1 MRGQLLAAAILA
13 VTVTACSES
22 TPPPPEE
29 ETPDA
34 AVGTYDK
41 QPTGQTRSANCG
53 TEVIV
58 DGALYLLADHT
69 WTKVDI
75 GSSPSGS
82 ATCGFVGGSWVR
94 NNTTTLTLTP
104 SIAGFTPV
112 NATVVGNDLTLEF
125 SSTPV
130 AYKRRP

>member
-1 MRGQLLAAAILA
+1 MRVRVGVSALLAATVAACESGGGRPIEPTELPDGAI
-13 VTVTACSES
+13 
-22 TPPPPEE
+22 
-29 ETPDA
+29 
-34 AVGTYDK
+34 GTYDK

-58 DGALYLLADHT
+58 DGALRIQAEHK

-82 ATCGFVGGSWVR
+82 ATCGFIGGTWTR

-112 NATVVGNDLTLEF
+112 QATIAGNDLTLEF
-125 SSTPV
+125 PTPV